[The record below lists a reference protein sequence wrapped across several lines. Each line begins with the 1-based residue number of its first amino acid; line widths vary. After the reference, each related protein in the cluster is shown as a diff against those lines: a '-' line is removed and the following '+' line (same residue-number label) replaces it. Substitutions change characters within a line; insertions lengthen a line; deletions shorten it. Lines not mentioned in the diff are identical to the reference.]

1 MLDLRAISRDPE
13 PALAALARRKDGSD
27 ERLRAALAAR
37 ERLNAIRPEL
47 QAAQAE
53 RNAGAKAI
61 GEAKRTGADASR
73 GDRRDAG
80 GERAREGAR
89 ARGDAPRGGAPP
101 ARDDAAEPARP
112 VRRRRGHRPQRVG
125 LVRSRRQGPPRAGRR
140 DDRHGGGLQDVGLA
154 LRLPQ
159 GRPRV
164 PGAGA
169 RALDDGEAAR
179 ARVRARHPAGAGQGR
194 GAVRHR
200 FPAGHRA
207 ADLPPGRRS
216 AVPHGHVRGA
226 ARVAARGP
234 DHGRGAAPLRRLL
247 ALLPA

>member
-1 MLDLRAISRDPE
+1 MLDLRAISRDPD
-13 PALAALARRKDGSD
+13 PVLAALARRKDGSD

-61 GEAKRTGADASR
+61 GEAKRTGADASE
-73 GDRRDAG
+73 AIAAMQAVS
-80 GERAREGAR
+80 ARVKELEPEETRLAEELHQLETTL
-89 ARGDAPRGGAPP
+89 PNPP
-101 ARDDAAEPARP
+101 DPSAADEDT
-112 VRRRRGHRPQRVG
+112 VLQRMG

-140 DDRHGGGLQDVGLA
+140 DDRHGGGLADVGLA

-164 PGAGA
+164 PRAGA

-179 ARVRARHPAGAGQGR
+179 TRVRARHPAGARQGR

-200 FPAGHRA
+200 FPARHRA

-216 AVPHGHVRGA
+216 ALPHRHVRGA
-226 ARVAARGP
+226 AGVAARGR
-234 DHGRGAAPLRRLL
+234 DHGRGAASLRRLL
-247 ALLPA
+247 AVLPA